1 MTVEDL
7 ITPAPYELQGTDLLG
22 DRRRHLIGV
31 RAQTASPLN
40 GFVDNANRMI
50 NADDATAPRRP
61 SRFGVIEVFVAEA
74 ENASPRMG
82 QEVEQNPE
90 PGASAAAIL
99 LTATGQLSTWLNLN
113 QKQISALVGIS
124 PSTVMAWR
132 RAPATHPRHSN
143 VPRLLRLWAAVSSAR
158 EELGEIETLQLVYGS
173 REHVARNAVSLN
185 ADELT
190 EKLLAAAEAASLE
203 AFEDTSGYDPD
214 GAVRPSTGQLAGDE
228 EMLTRSLAE
237 NLMDSGE
244 SATE

>member
-7 ITPAPYELQGTDLLG
+7 ITSAPYELQGVDLLG

-61 SRFGVIEVFVAEA
+61 SRSGVVEVFVAEA
-74 ENASPRMG
+74 DDAATLDV
-82 QEVEQNPE
+82 QEVEHNPE
-90 PGASAAAIL
+90 PGASAAAVL
-99 LTATGQLSTWLNLN
+99 LKATTQLSTWLNLN
-113 QKQISALVGIS
+113 QKQIAALVGIS

-158 EELGEIETLQLVYGS
+158 EELGEIATLQLIYGS
-173 REHVARNAVSLN
+173 REHLTRNAATLN

-203 AFEDTSGYDPD
+203 AFEDTSDYDPD
-214 GAVRPSTGQLAGDE
+214 GAVRPSTGQLADDE
-228 EMLTRSLAE
+228 EMLSRSLAE